1 MYTAVLV
8 DDMPVAL
15 QVLEND
21 LKQHCPQI
29 EIVGKAQSIVEA
41 AKILSTKTPDII
53 FLDIML
59 GDGTGFDL
67 LEIFPNLS
75 AKLIFITATDE
86 FAIKAF
92 RFAAID
98 YLLKPLNSDHLV
110 SAVEKATKMLSPSTE
125 SIDLLKE
132 TINNPNQLPKRIS
145 LHALDRITVVE
156 ISKIIRCEADGNN
169 TIFHVEDMD
178 KIFVTK
184 TLKSYDQLF
193 ANHNFMRV
201 HQSHLIHIDY
211 IKEYVRTE
219 GGYLSM
225 TNGDLVPVAV
235 RKKAAVM
242 AMLDNL

>member
-1 MYTAVLV
+1 
-8 DDMPVAL
+8 MPVAL

-156 ISKIIRCEADGNN
+156 ISKICLLYTSPSPRD
-169 TIFHVEDMD
+169 
-178 KIFVTK
+178 
-184 TLKSYDQLF
+184 
-193 ANHNFMRV
+193 
-201 HQSHLIHIDY
+201 
-211 IKEYVRTE
+211 
-219 GGYLSM
+219 LSTSRM
-225 TNGDLVPVAV
+225 PSSA
-235 RKKAAVM
+235 
-242 AMLDNL
+242 